1 MPLKIVKKNITT
13 DQVKHKIHSEVDD
26 KQCSKHIVVIRVPN
40 KAFIEVAIKAALNYG
55 QYDLQIIVDDDRDL
69 TYTEHIDSRL
79 KKLEKEIEGN
89 TGATEQYTEHNNSR
103 LKKLEKE
110 IEGNTGA
117 TEQYTEHIDSRL
129 KKLEKEISNKEYNE
143 QYRDVYER
151 KKIEYEYY
159 CNMLDYKK
167 TEYNREMINVLTK
180 DKNKYQYEKAEY
192 ERKEKI
198 DYEINWFSKE
208 ERLNK
213 SVNRKKYLRM
223 KQDANTEERNIF
235 EYEKNEHIRIK
246 NNNDMEE
253 KNKLKYKKKKGF
265 LIHFTS
271 YLDEK
276 KLNNYDRRE
285 DQMSEIKFNNDQK
298 LKELQEKYELQENIT
313 KQFNEYNTIKEYN
326 LRKNKN
332 VMDLKNNNDYVS
344 EMFKKH
350 NEYNK
355 VKYDKIKSFRE
366 FYGSKPRNDEYYAP
380 IFYGNIQISNK
391 KCDEDLVEDKIQYER
406 MEKNIIK
413 CKENMEKLNIEEYE
427 KTEKNIQWVIRNE
440 NKINDLCYSTR
451 KLEHKLELQKLYP

>member
-1 MPLKIVKKNITT
+1 
-13 DQVKHKIHSEVDD
+13 
-26 KQCSKHIVVIRVPN
+26 
-40 KAFIEVAIKAALNYG
+40 
-55 QYDLQIIVDDDRDL
+55 
-69 TYTEHIDSRL
+69 
-79 KKLEKEIEGN
+79 
-89 TGATEQYTEHNNSR
+89 
-103 LKKLEKE
+103 
-110 IEGNTGA
+110 
-117 TEQYTEHIDSRL
+117 
-129 KKLEKEISNKEYNE
+129 
-143 QYRDVYER
+143 
-151 KKIEYEYY
+151 
-159 CNMLDYKK
+159 MLDYKK
-167 TEYNREMINVLTK
+167 TEYNREMINILTK
-180 DKNKYQYEKAEY
+180 DKNKYEYEKAEY

-246 NNNDMEE
+246 YNNDMEE
-253 KNKLKYKKKKGF
+253 KNKLKYKKKKVF

-298 LKELQEKYELQENIT
+298 LKELQEKYELQENIA
-313 KQFNEYNTIKEYN
+313 KQFDEYNTIKEYN

-366 FYGSKPRNDEYYAP
+366 FYGSKHEYYAP

-451 KLEHKLELQKLYP
+451 ELEHKLELQKLYP